1 MSSKVFI
8 LAGEASGDMHGASL
22 MRALKEQNPAVEI
35 YGLGGNRMIEQGLK
49 PLYHIDKMSF
59 LGFLEVLKHLPFI
72 RKVKSHVIE
81 FIIREKIDTVVLID
95 YPGFNLS
102 IARDLRPLVKNLI
115 YYISPQLWAWGK
127 RRVKKIRRFID
138 LMIVVFPFEKTF
150 YEKHGVKAE
159 FVGHPLVSKFRS
171 HKFIPQDRFFSD
183 NGLDPVKPVLLVL
196 PGSREHE
203 VKEIFPDV
211 IKAAVRLS
219 EKYGMQ
225 TVVGCADTIDRKI
238 FETLS
243 SERDYTLIS
252 GYPDELK
259 KYSHFGIIK
268 SGTSTVESAL
278 LGLPMV
284 VVYKTSRLTYMIGK
298 MLINIGNLAMVNI
311 LAGKNIVPEIIQD
324 DVNEENII
332 RICSSILDNESE
344 REQMKK
350 EFIRIRESLGEQSA
364 PDNAA
369 GLILKKMYEG

>member
-1 MSSKVFI
+1 MSNKIFI

-22 MRALKEQNPAVEI
+22 MRALREQNPGIEI
-35 YGLGGNRMIEQGLK
+35 HGLGGNSMMAQGLK
-49 PLYHIDKMSF
+49 PLYHIEKMSF

-72 RKVKSHVIE
+72 RKVKSDVIE
-81 FIIREKIDTVVLID
+81 FIKKEKIETVVLID

-102 IARDLRPLVKNLI
+102 IARDLRPEVKNLI

-127 RRVKKIRRFID
+127 GRVNKIRRFID

-150 YEKHGVKAE
+150 YENHGVKAE
-159 FVGHPLVSKFRS
+159 FVGHPLVAKLAS
-171 HKFIPQDRFFSD
+171 HNFLPRDEFLRNHK
-183 NGLDPVKPVLLVL
+183 LDPAKPLLLVL

-203 VKEIFPDV
+203 VKELFPDL
-211 IKAAVRLS
+211 IRAAVKLA
-219 EKYGMQ
+219 EKFGMQ
-225 TVVGCADTIDRKI
+225 TVVGCAETIDAKI
-238 FETLS
+238 FSTLS
-243 SERDYTLIS
+243 SEKNYSLIS
-252 GYPDELK
+252 GFPDELK

-298 MLINIGNLAMVNI
+298 MLIKIGNLAMVNI

-324 DVNEENII
+324 DVNEENLL
-332 RICSSILDNESE
+332 RICSEILSDDKR
-344 REQMKK
+344 REEMKK
-350 EFIRIRESLGEQSA
+350 EFIRIKESLGEKSA

-369 GLILKKMYEG
+369 RLILGRMNES

>member
-1 MSSKVFI
+1 MSSKIFI

-35 YGLGGNRMIEQGLK
+35 FGLGGNRMIEQGLK
-49 PLYHIDKMSF
+49 PLYHIEKMSF

-72 RKVKSHVIE
+72 RKVKRDVIE
-81 FIIREKIDTVVLID
+81 FITKEKIDTVVLID

-102 IARDLRPLVKNLI
+102 IARDLRPLVRNLI

-127 RRVKKIRRFID
+127 GRVNKIRKFID

-150 YEKHGVKAE
+150 YEQHGVRAE
-159 FVGHPLVSKFRS
+159 FVGHPLVSKLDG
-171 HKFIPQDRFFSD
+171 HKFIPEAEFFAAHS
-183 NGLDPVKPVLLVL
+183 LDPAKPVLLVL

-211 IKAAVRLS
+211 IKAAVRLAG
-219 EKYGMQ
+219 KYGLQ
-225 TVVGCADTIDRKI
+225 TVVGCADTINREI
-238 FETLS
+238 FKTLS
-243 SERDYTLIS
+243 PENNYTLIS
-252 GYPDELK
+252 GFADELK
-259 KYSHFGIIK
+259 RYSHFGIIK

-324 DVNEENII
+324 DVNEQNII
-332 RICSSILDNESE
+332 KVCAPLLENAEL
-344 REQMKK
+344 REEMKR
-350 EFIRIRESLGEQSA
+350 EFLKIRRSLGEQSA